1 MHIASRLCSM
11 CVVAECTHEQ
21 PATRADVGD
30 AGLRAQAGRG
40 SALEMRSAFCLD
52 GSKRM
57 FYIFVADNDVNRAVI
72 AHFDVRRAT
81 LKRAIINPTRI
92 APSTSTLS
100 RQLVLTNTADHILT
114 TSASTARWN
123 KG

>member
-1 MHIASRLCSM
+1 MSSLH
-11 CVVAECTHEQ
+11 
-21 PATRADVGD
+21 RADVGD

-92 APSTSTLS
+92 APSTSTFVEAIGSYKYGRSYPYDVSEYRTLE
-100 RQLVLTNTADHILT
+100 
-114 TSASTARWN
+114 
-123 KG
+123 